1 MKRVLSFAALLA
13 APLVGF
19 ALVTALAL
27 EGREVVIL
35 HTSTANGMERTTRAW
50 IAEDRAGRLWL
61 EANNDQSPWLLDVMT
76 NGSIRLERAGKESSW
91 RALPDPSPPARA
103 RVRFLMAAKY
113 GWADAWVGRF
123 FGSPHSVAVRLVPSR
138 PLSGTKPG

>member
-50 IAEDRAGRLWL
+50 I
-61 EANNDQSPWLLDVMT
+61 VMT